1 MVKNPSA
8 NAGDAGSIPGSGR
21 SAGEGNSNSRP
32 YSRLGNPVDRGASQ
46 ATVHGVT
53 EELDTTERRKSNDE
67 NGVIKRLREL
77 GPGNHYL
84 AAQPSLESPS
94 PGREG

>member
-1 MVKNPSA
+1 M
-8 NAGDAGSIPGSGR
+8 G
-21 SAGEGNSNSRP
+21 
-32 YSRLGNPVDRGASQ
+32 YSPWGCK
-46 ATVHGVT
+46 
-53 EELDTTERRKSNDE
+53 ELDTTERRKSNDE